1 MEVEGYQISLGD
13 AQVDSD
19 QLVQNHNIPG
29 NTTVV
34 ESQKICINNQV
45 TPITKFNYRVVQA
58 T

>member
-34 ESQKICINNQV
+34 VSKDLY
-45 TPITKFNYRVVQA
+45 K
-58 T
+58 